1 MSAKADNI
9 PYIINPPPYIKLVFN
24 KMAGYLNLKY
34 RLMRSDRNKTNTTS
48 VIFICPNSLNAHA
61 GNFFPKNNR
70 FFVIGW

>member
-34 RLMRSDRNKTNTTS
+34 RLMRSDRNKANTTS

-61 GNFFPKNNR
+61 GNFFPINNTLTD
-70 FFVIGW
+70 W

>member
-9 PYIINPPPYIKLVFN
+9 PYIINPPPYIQLVFN

-48 VIFICPNSLNAHA
+48 VIFICPTA
-61 GNFFPKNNR
+61 
-70 FFVIGW
+70 

>member
-48 VIFICPNSLNAHA
+48 VIFICPNSLNA
-61 GNFFPKNNR
+61 R
-70 FFVIGW
+70 

>member
-61 GNFFPKNNR
+61 GNFFQINNTLTD
-70 FFVIGW
+70 W